1 ATETMI
7 LDASAETDGIL
18 RLFGGKASDTLKGGA
33 LNDLLHGN
41 LGADTLAGGGGAD
54 AFRFQNQ
61 AESTA
66 ASMDQILDFTPGTDR
81 IELDRIDADTLTAGN
96 QAFSWIGSGAFTGTA
111 GQLRAYEQ
119 SGTWFVE
126 GDTDGDGTADLVIA
140 LTLQG
145 PTPLSA
151 SDFLL

>member
-1 ATETMI
+1 V
-7 LDASAETDGIL
+7 
-18 RLFGGKASDTLKGGA
+18 
-33 LNDLLHGN
+33 
-41 LGADTLAGGGGAD
+41 
-54 AFRFQNQ
+54 FQYNNS

-66 ASMDQILDFTPGTDR
+66 SSMDQILDFAAGSDR
-81 IELDRIDADTLTAGN
+81 IDLGRIDADTLAAGN
-96 QAFSWIGSGAFTGTA
+96 QAFSWIGSNAFTGSA

-119 SGTWFVE
+119 GGTWFVE
-126 GDTDGDGTADLVIA
+126 GDTNGDGAADLVIA